1 MYMKNRLKLLALAFG
16 FTFAAHAQSAEDAT
30 LKPIAGNKTIEV
42 GLSLNGGING
52 QQVRFRK
59 FKGNELAYRYGASVY
74 YDYDKITEEANSS
87 TFSLSF
93 APGMEK
99 HFAGTKRLS
108 PYIGFTVPLG
118 VGRSHFEDA
127 TVEVKGAT
135 STSPGNCNR
144 NYLSARLNG
153 LAGVDVYII
162 KNLYVGFEIG
172 LGLGYTKYGD
182 VEVNYKQDDLGIN
195 THTIDGYHGF
205 NFNNFAHS
213 DIRIGFAF

>member
-1 MYMKNRLKLLALAFG
+1 MKNRLALLALAFG
-16 FTFAAHAQSAEDAT
+16 FTFAAHAQSAEEAT

-52 QQVRFRK
+52 QQIRLRK

-74 YDYDKITEEANSS
+74 YDYDKITEDASSS
-87 TFSLSF
+87 TLSLSF

-99 HFAGTKRLS
+99 HFAGTKRIS
-108 PYIGFTVPLG
+108 PYIGFEVPLG
-118 VGRSHFEDA
+118 IGTSRFEDA
-127 TVEVKGAT
+127 AVEVRGAT
-135 STSPGNCNR
+135 STTPTNCNR

-153 LAGVDVYII
+153 LAGVDIYVIE
-162 KNLYVGFEIG
+162 NLYIGFEVG
-172 LGLGYTKYGD
+172 LGLGYTEYGD
-182 VEVNYKQDDLGIN
+182 VEVNSKYDQLN
-195 THTIDGYHGF
+195 NQTIKGYHGF